1 MGKIVDKAVEFL
13 YNKNNFY
20 VSIIFLFGLVLRL
33 ISARNLG
40 VSADDVNHAI
50 RPIGIFG
57 SGKMVIWDQSTA
69 LWYYIQGVFYKIL
82 GNSILVARLAEVI
95 FGSLLIVLIFLF
107 AKRVFKSDKVA
118 LIASFLVALSPI
130 LIKNSMPEMD
140 IAASFFLIL
149 SAYFLFG
156 YFESRKNKDFV
167 WSAIFIGVGVMI
179 KLYALFFAVSFI
191 IFIIYNEM
199 KVKKDAKNIIK
210 KVLLFGII
218 LGILTLPTLTHNY
231 LLYKDQG
238 FMDLIFTNTLK
249 MGVEKAEG
257 LYSWGAGWMAHT
269 DYKGFIFG
277 NQRNFDPTP
286 VPGFVLVLGFLLRG
300 DPILFILGFIGL
312 IFAFKTRRDY
322 FWFFVLTFIPAFIY
336 LGAQIPLAK
345 HFIWGLVLAAPCA
358 GIVVDKIHDK
368 IKKVRLRHILIV
380 IVIFNLLWLAMPKDV
395 SHAHFY
401 GKSSFGQAADYN
413 IPEEAL
419 VVVDS
424 RIYRGSIHYGF
435 AGDNYIEAAQFVDFV
450 NQANEQGDQVA
461 KRNIDVYYVEC
472 VIDDCGWGTVAG
484 QPEFNRSM
492 EELTELFSNISSFRE
507 DFAGPNP
514 EKYYLPLIGEKRTDY
529 RIYKTSLALSPAILN
544 AVKSTHSWYLY
555 PVGYDRSIS
564 KIFDDYEVF
573 GILDISL
580 SKIAWM
586 IFYIDLFL
594 AFFAMIY
601 IVHIFLKN

>member
-82 GNSILVARLAEVI
+82 GSSILVSRLAEVI
-95 FGSLLIVLIFLF
+95 FGSFLIVLIFLF

-118 LIASFLVALSPI
+118 LIASFLVAVSPL

-269 DYKGFIFG
+269 DYKGFIF
-277 NQRNFDPTP
+277 
-286 VPGFVLVLGFLLRG
+286 
-300 DPILFILGFIGL
+300 
-312 IFAFKTRRDY
+312 AFKTRRDY

-413 IPEEAL
+413 I
-419 VVVDS
+419 S
-424 RIYRGSIHYGF
+424 
-435 AGDNYIEAAQFVDFV
+435 
-450 NQANEQGDQVA
+450 
-461 KRNIDVYYVEC
+461 
-472 VIDDCGWGTVAG
+472 
-484 QPEFNRSM
+484 
-492 EELTELFSNISSFRE
+492 
-507 DFAGPNP
+507 
-514 EKYYLPLIGEKRTDY
+514 
-529 RIYKTSLALSPAILN
+529 
-544 AVKSTHSWYLY
+544 
-555 PVGYDRSIS
+555 
-564 KIFDDYEVF
+564 
-573 GILDISL
+573 
-580 SKIAWM
+580 
-586 IFYIDLFL
+586 
-594 AFFAMIY
+594 
-601 IVHIFLKN
+601 